1 MGLSENRGWA
11 QQKNGNLHRE
21 NSVPN
26 HGDSGVWWF
35 NLEMTMYVSTNIYI
49 YIYIFDI
56 YIYIHTSYE

>member
-26 HGDSGVWWF
+26 HGDSGVRWF
-35 NLEMTMYVSTNIYI
+35 KPRDDYVCIHKH
-49 YIYIFDI
+49 
-56 YIYIHTSYE
+56 IYIHIYIHM